1 MAVYWKFLNMVQVT
15 GNFSV
20 HSRILFWVIVLVLTR
35 ICRSLYPYPV
45 WGSPYESADHFW
57 PMYNI
62 TDGILEDVEG
72 AAHTMVYN
80 GGKIAQVPQLEH
92 ALFLDGVDDYV
103 DTGGFNA
110 DCVTEPSRCSE
121 GFTLAFWLKVN
132 GTGYIMSSGS
142 FTNHRNG
149 PGYQL
154 YYHESLRRFKFLL
167 ETRDSRWSL
176 LLHEEVGLWTHMTF
190 TWNNRDGLRYYED
203 GNLSTFTKRP
213 VSVSPLR
220 RQNYTPVITLAR
232 PSNMRRLGEYGKFE
246 ISKFAIWLKE
256 LSTEEVAGV
265 YRKSV
270 EYNQENVLCC
280 YFQSV
285 NCVSN
290 PCHDSEQCQRKS
302 QSQGKTCICPEVNLR
317 RETCKEKITDEC
329 EDKSTGCREF
339 AAQSHY
345 CKHRKMRKICPRSCS
360 YCAPERL
367 STTVKPTLSTGPTLM
382 SRVLRESKDAS
393 SRSQSKVPYTTAKPT
408 TVTHRTTP
416 RKMTTGKSCEVLLC
430 KNYAQCIAT
439 DEGHAQ
445 CRCPQNCSAGRRP
458 VCGTNGK
465 SYLNMCALK
474 KEACN
479 LGQMIRER
487 NHGLCSEPFADA
499 AHYFPLNGTNAV
511 KKLVDMR
518 GNASAKAFNGV
529 QALET
534 EQLAAV
540 LKMDGKDDF
549 IEIEGFDN
557 NCVVNPTMCTEGLSV
572 AFWIRYFGG
581 EFIISGGDY
590 TKGDHGPGFRFICE
604 NCGQKKHP
612 HVHKTQRFLLE
623 LSTEEAK
630 WKILLES
637 IPSWWFHFAFTWNG
651 NKGLKFYENGKLA
664 LSNNFP
670 VSVERR
676 STDPK
681 NTIMTIGRANSI
693 TGLVQ
698 PKFGNFS
705 IGHLVI
711 WTYALSSFD
720 VEVAFMLVQDK
731 TAKSIKCCSQMK
743 ADPCIKNPCHN
754 GATCHRIEDKYRC
767 ICPDA
772 SRPSHCSPEHKLPQP
787 CRDKSPQCLEFARQT
802 GYCDYRKKR
811 MRALCPEA
819 CNFCGFDT
827 SPGAGLLTSSQGVEL
842 LTSTESQ
849 KVSLTLNEQFPLM
862 VSSTFRTSSSTSVS
876 ATTSSFVIVPS
887 SSTHISSPTAPVSTT
902 SQTSFQVKIS
912 ASFTGLVKSRVSALS
927 TLSTDNIESREKFL
941 TTATSIFY
949 TRVKTASSFSF
960 STSVQSLSTN
970 SVPSQDESVIACK
983 VKNTTCLCYN
993 CEGAHINVAICC
1005 MDLIDI
1011 QHLQH
1016 GVIMNMTD
1024 ITVWGFYQKL
1034 KVVSSVI
1041 AEEVMKS
1048 CQENPSLCV
1057 NAKSGVDISGKR
1069 KKRSLREIKFK
1080 NNLLFE
1086 RMRFKRE
1093 ALRRDEN
1100 PAMSNVSH
1108 LDVIIYNISSRIG
1121 QPSNVETT
1129 FFISMMSSSDG
1140 NNQTG
1145 AVDGKGLLEILRN
1158 KKRTLENKLNISI
1171 DSFAASK
1178 KGNNTPAIPNTSML
1192 NSSGAGNSNMTPQS
1206 SGEVVPTTVVVSG
1219 SVDEQKQG
1227 LRKGTLILIVCA
1239 GGAGL
1244 ILLLIVLIFV
1254 ITRFVKQRKGEF
1266 LPDKIHGN
1274 WHDKENGDASMEDV
1288 QNLPSIID
1296 PSTPRITDV
1305 PHKPTRSQ
1313 ATGRG
1318 GGRGAKKA
1326 QKPMGV
1332 QVTYK
1337 PPEWD

>member
-1 MAVYWKFLNMVQVT
+1 MAVYWKFLNIMVQLT

-20 HSRILFWVIVLVLTR
+20 LSRILFWVIVLVLTR
-35 ICRSLYPYPV
+35 ICRSVYPYPV
-45 WGSPYESADHFW
+45 WGSPYESANHFW

-80 GGKIAQVPQLEH
+80 GGKIVQVPQLEH

-154 YYHESLRRFKFLL
+154 YYHESLKRFKFLL

-203 GNLSTFTKRP
+203 GNLSTFTNRP
-213 VSVSPLR
+213 ESVSPLR

-256 LSTEEVAGV
+256 LSTEEIAGV

-285 NCVSN
+285 NCVSK

-317 RETCKEKITDEC
+317 LETCKEKITGEC

-367 STTVKPTLSTGPTLM
+367 STTVQPTLRTGSTLM

-393 SRSQSKVPYTTAKPT
+393 SRSQSKVPFTTAKPT

-416 RKMTTGKSCEVLLC
+416 RKMTTGKSCEDLLC

-439 DEGHAQ
+439 DEGQAQ

-487 NHGLCSEPFADA
+487 NHGLCSEPFANA

-529 QALET
+529 QAVET
-534 EQLAAV
+534 EQLASV
-540 LKMDGKDDF
+540 LKMDGIDDF
-549 IEIEGFDN
+549 IEIEGFNN
-557 NCVVNPTMCTEGLSV
+557 NCVVNPTMCTEGLTV

-590 TKGDHGPGFRFICE
+590 NKGDHGPGFQFICE

-612 HVHKTQRFLLE
+612 HAHKTQRFLLE

-670 VSVERR
+670 VSVGRR

-681 NTIMTIGRANSI
+681 NTSTVMIIGRANSLL
-693 TGLVQ
+693 GLFK

-731 TAKSIKCCSQMK
+731 TAKSLKCCSQMK

-754 GATCHRIEDKYRC
+754 GATCHRIEDKYKC

-772 SRPSHCSPEHKLPQP
+772 SRPSHCFPEHKLPQP
-787 CRDKSPQCLEFARQT
+787 CRDKSPQCLELTRQP

-819 CNFCGFDT
+819 CNFC
-827 SPGAGLLTSSQGVEL
+827 
-842 LTSTESQ
+842 
-849 KVSLTLNEQFPLM
+849 
-862 VSSTFRTSSSTSVS
+862 
-876 ATTSSFVIVPS
+876 
-887 SSTHISSPTAPVSTT
+887 
-902 SQTSFQVKIS
+902 
-912 ASFTGLVKSRVSALS
+912 
-927 TLSTDNIESREKFL
+927 
-941 TTATSIFY
+941 
-949 TRVKTASSFSF
+949 
-960 STSVQSLSTN
+960 
-970 SVPSQDESVIACK
+970 
-983 VKNTTCLCYN
+983 
-993 CEGAHINVAICC
+993 
-1005 MDLIDI
+1005 
-1011 QHLQH
+1011 
-1016 GVIMNMTD
+1016 
-1024 ITVWGFYQKL
+1024 
-1034 KVVSSVI
+1034 
-1041 AEEVMKS
+1041 
-1048 CQENPSLCV
+1048 
-1057 NAKSGVDISGKR
+1057 
-1069 KKRSLREIKFK
+1069 
-1080 NNLLFE
+1080 
-1086 RMRFKRE
+1086 
-1093 ALRRDEN
+1093 
-1100 PAMSNVSH
+1100 
-1108 LDVIIYNISSRIG
+1108 
-1121 QPSNVETT
+1121 
-1129 FFISMMSSSDG
+1129 
-1140 NNQTG
+1140 
-1145 AVDGKGLLEILRN
+1145 
-1158 KKRTLENKLNISI
+1158 
-1171 DSFAASK
+1171 ASK
-1178 KGNNTPAIPNTSML
+1178 KGNNTPALPNTSML

-1227 LRKGTLILIVCA
+1227 LSKGTLILIVCA

-1266 LPDKIHGN
+1266 LPDKIHNN

>member
-154 YYHESLRRFKFLL
+154 YYHESLKRFKFLL

-203 GNLSTFTKRP
+203 GNLSTFTNRP

-256 LSTEEVAGV
+256 LSTEEIAGV
-265 YRKSV
+265 YRKM
-270 EYNQENVLCC
+270 
-280 YFQSV
+280 

-317 RETCKEKITDEC
+317 RETCKEKITGEC

-360 YCAPERL
+360 YC
-367 STTVKPTLSTGPTLM
+367 
-382 SRVLRESKDAS
+382 
-393 SRSQSKVPYTTAKPT
+393 
-408 TVTHRTTP
+408 
-416 RKMTTGKSCEVLLC
+416 GKSCEVLLC

-465 SYLNMCALK
+465 SYLNILHCPWFFFYFLRLFPAK
-474 KEACN
+474 T
-479 LGQMIRER
+479 ER
-487 NHGLCSEPFADA
+487 
-499 AHYFPLNGTNAV
+499 FPGAEGWY

-557 NCVVNPTMCTEGLSV
+557 NCVVNPTMCTEGLS
-572 AFWIRYFGG
+572 

-612 HVHKTQRFLLE
+612 HAHKTQRFLLE

-772 SRPSHCSPEHKLPQP
+772 SRPSHCSLEHKLPQP

-819 CNFCGFDT
+819 CNFC
-827 SPGAGLLTSSQGVEL
+827 
-842 LTSTESQ
+842 
-849 KVSLTLNEQFPLM
+849 
-862 VSSTFRTSSSTSVS
+862 
-876 ATTSSFVIVPS
+876 
-887 SSTHISSPTAPVSTT
+887 
-902 SQTSFQVKIS
+902 
-912 ASFTGLVKSRVSALS
+912 GLVKSRVSALS

-1069 KKRSLREIKFK
+1069 KKRSLRELKFK
-1080 NNLLFE
+1080 NNILFE
-1086 RMRFKRE
+1086 RVRFKRE

-1206 SGEVVPTTVVVSG
+1206 SGEGNFDPHRLCWRCRIDSF
-1219 SVDEQKQG
+1219 VDCTDIRDHT
-1227 LRKGTLILIVCA
+1227 LR
-1239 GGAGL
+1239 
-1244 ILLLIVLIFV
+1244 
-1254 ITRFVKQRKGEF
+1254 QRKGEF

-1332 QVTYK
+1332 QESYLHGLIEGYEAKLKKVEKKT
-1337 PPEWD
+1337 EWCSNGERLKDAL